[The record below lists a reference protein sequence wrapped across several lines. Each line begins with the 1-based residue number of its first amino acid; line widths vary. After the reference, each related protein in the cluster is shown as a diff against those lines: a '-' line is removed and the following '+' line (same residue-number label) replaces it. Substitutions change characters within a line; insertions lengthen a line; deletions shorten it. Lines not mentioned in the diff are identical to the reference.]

1 MSEKIRDIARMLV
14 PIVVPL
20 AVAGLV
26 ILLIRLPQKNGSEP
40 APPERDPMVLFLAP
54 SDTPELWMADPD
66 GDGPIQLT
74 DTGGQVLDYAPSP
87 TGERI
92 ALGIRNEQAGIDLW
106 EMVRNAG
113 GWSEPEQILPCGAD
127 FCINP
132 AYSPD
137 GARIAYTRR
146 VVETASG
153 PPGVPRVWLLDRA
166 EGSTDVWTSDP
177 NIGGYEPSW
186 SPDGRYL
193 SFFDGLGG
201 GLRVAD
207 MQNAESFL
215 VPSEMGFPGSWSPD
229 GKSLLYVQFEQAGSQ
244 PSVPVYQLDIDTRES
259 TPVLRPGGQQ
269 SGVEFSVPDWSPD
282 GEWVVV
288 AQRLL
293 SGSPSKQLFI
303 ARLDGSEWQAVTD
316 EPVFTHAV
324 PRWDPAGRGVIYQR
338 LALGS
343 SDSLPQI
350 AYWDR
355 ATGTITVLSED
366 GFQPRWVR

>member
-1 MSEKIRDIARMLV
+1 MNEKFRDIARALI

-20 AVAGLV
+20 ALAGLV
-26 ILLIRLPQKNGSEP
+26 MLLIRLPQENGSDP
-40 APPERDPMVLFLAP
+40 VPPERDPMVLYLAP
-54 SDTPELWMADPD
+54 GGAPELWISALD
-66 GDGPIQLT
+66 GAAPIQLT
-74 DTGGQVLDYAPSP
+74 DTGGKVLDYAPSP
-87 TGERI
+87 TGDQI

-106 EMVRNAG
+106 EMERIGG
-113 GWSEPEQILPCGAD
+113 GWSEPVLILPCGAD

-132 AYSPD
+132 AYAPD

-146 VVETASG
+146 VVEVASG

-177 NIGGYEPSW
+177 NVGGYEPSW

-193 SFFDGLGG
+193 GFFDGLGG
-201 GLRVAD
+201 GIRVAD
-207 MQNAESFL
+207 VQTGESFL

-229 GKSLLYVQFEQAGSQ
+229 GKSLLYVQFDQAGSQ
-244 PSVPVYQLDIDTRES
+244 PSVPVYQLNVETREV
-259 TPVLRPGGQQ
+259 TPVLRPGGHQ

-303 ARLDGSEWQAVTD
+303 SRLDGSEWQAVTD
-316 EPVFTHAV
+316 EPVFNHAV
-324 PRWDPAGRGVIYQR
+324 PRWDPAGRGVVYQR
-338 LALGS
+338 LELGS
-343 SDSLPQI
+343 SDSLPQV

-355 ATGTITVLSED
+355 ASGEITVLSED
-366 GFQPRWVR
+366 GFQPRWIR